1 MKEKLEILRI
11 AVSRLKSKG
20 LQREAM
26 ELQSVINEIEVIG
39 QGDDPIVDILS
50 AYKMMHKIAEQRSNN
65 IRIAV
70 IRKNNECPFGLPIP
84 LACTYAG
91 DSTSDMEENGK
102 LNKAIYN
109 TERTHE
115 RCIFAGNVLENN
127 EAVECNYGSILQGQK
142 SIKMF
147 HGNPQYP
154 KMWSGFS
161 GINLDRGYHSYSQQY
176 GNELFPFPSIY
187 G

>member
-1 MKEKLEILRI
+1 MKEELGLLRTAMIRLEAKGLLRE
-11 AVSRLKSKG
+11 AAELKSVIDDLEVVG
-20 LQREAM
+20 
-26 ELQSVINEIEVIG
+26 QS
-39 QGDDPIVDILS
+39 GDAIADILS
-50 AYKMMHKIAEQRSNN
+50 AYKTMHKIAEKQNC
-65 IRIAV
+65 IRLAI
-70 IRKNNECPFGLPIP
+70 IRKSNECPFGLPIP
-84 LACTYAG
+84 QACMYAG
-91 DSTSDMEENGK
+91 DSTTDMEEGGK

-115 RCIFAGNVLENN
+115 RCVFAGNVLEHND
-127 EAVECNYGSILQGQK
+127 AVECNYGSVLQGQK

>member
-1 MKEKLEILRI
+1 MKENLEFLRM
-11 AVSRLKSKG
+11 AVGNLTSKG
-20 LQREAM
+20 LKREAI
-26 ELQSVINEIEVIG
+26 ELQSMIDEMEVVG
-39 QGDDPIVDILS
+39 QSGDPIADILS
-50 AYKMMHKIAEQRSNN
+50 AYKTMHKIAEKKNN
-65 IRIAV
+65 VKIAV
-70 IRKNNECPFGLPIP
+70 IRKDNECPFGLPIP
-84 LACTYAG
+84 QACIYAG
-91 DSTSDMEENGK
+91 DSTADMEENGK

-115 RCIFAGNVLENN
+115 RCVYAGNVLENN
-127 EAVECNYGSILQGQK
+127 DAVECNHGSVLQGQK

-176 GNELFPFPSIY
+176 GNEVFPFPSIY